1 MQLFTKANAE
11 INAKNFDADV
21 FIMVM
26 FMGGVSFN
34 RIGATNVKYKKGDG
48 TRLTYL
54 SMTLPKNPKGYNRL
68 KLHYHDNEQVDMEFY
83 TESEIPGLKGTRVG
97 ETVMFDKITLEYL
110 GQAFENVMELN
121 LGGKKDENPF
131 E

>member
-1 MQLFTKANAE
+1 MQLFAKTNAK

-34 RIGATNVKYKKGDG
+34 SIGATNVQYKKGDG
-48 TRLTYL
+48 TRLTFL
-54 SMTLPKNPKGYNRL
+54 SMTLPENPKGYNRL
-68 KLHYHDNEQVDMEFY
+68 KLHYHNNEKVDMEFY
-83 TESEIPGLKGTRVG
+83 TESEVPGLEGTRVG
-97 ETVMFDKITLEYL
+97 KTDYFSEITLEYL

-121 LGGKKDENPF
+121 LGGKKEENPF